1 MSSDSGI
8 LSGFVLSRIQEISE
22 GLEIP
27 GRRDPSGDCCR
38 NLGGKLGDLGKKDF
52 KGKCWGPS
60 DVQEKGGGGGSGF
73 HLEGLKRSWDH

>member
-8 LSGFVLSRIQEISE
+8 LSGFVLSRIQERSE

-38 NLGGKLGDLGKKDF
+38 NLGGKLGDLGKKNF
-52 KGKCWGPS
+52 
-60 DVQEKGGGGGSGF
+60 
-73 HLEGLKRSWDH
+73 EGESCVGV